1 MVYWIENTQPVCL
14 QATDSFRRRR
24 DPDYSGAFT
33 EERRGTMSNNSI
45 YNLTN
50 VYNFYMTTYAPKSST
65 PYDSHKKSELR
76 SVYNSIVK
84 MNKDAP
90 LYILD
95 TSKDS
100 QRFAI
105 SMKENAR
112 ELRNT
117 IASLGGLDEAELLNK
132 KVAYSSNENIAR
144 ADFIGTFKENE
155 ELPSY
160 DIEVNRLATQQVNT
174 GKYLPDDEPV
184 ALAPDTYSFD
194 IGIDGLNYEFQFSIK
209 PGETNRDVEDR
220 LARLITNANIGMKAQ
235 VVPGEQN
242 TSYLRL
248 ESNATG
254 SKGNDPY
261 IYRISDHRTSKT
273 AGTVDYFG
281 LDHVATMPGNASYAV
296 NGEEYS
302 SATNRF
308 TLDRIYDIE
317 LTGVSSE
324 EGETASI
331 GLKTD
336 VESLTENINTLVGG
350 FNSFL
355 RAVSEYTDNQPKS
368 NRLFNE
374 MSSVARVFAHELTS
388 VGLNLN
394 LDGTLEIDTETLKKT
409 AMGDDAADAFS
420 PLKSFTNAVLRK
432 SNQVS
437 LNPMNYVN
445 NIIVAYKNPGKNFAS
460 PYITSAYSGMMF
472 NSYC

>member
-1 MVYWIENTQPVCL
+1 MAY
-14 QATDSFRRRR
+14 
-24 DPDYSGAFT
+24 
-33 EERRGTMSNNSI
+33 NSI
-45 YNLTN
+45 GNLTN

-84 MNKDAP
+84 LNKESP

-95 TSKDS
+95 TSRDS
-100 QRFAI
+100 REFAVN
-105 SMKENAR
+105 MKENAR

-132 KVAYSSNENIAR
+132 KVAYSSNPDIAT
-144 ADFIGTFKENE
+144 ANFIGTVQEGE
-155 ELPSY
+155 ELPTY
-160 DIEVNRLATQQVNT
+160 DIEVNSLATPQINS
-174 GKYLPDDEPV
+174 GKYLPDNEPV
-184 ALAPDTYSFD
+184 ALPPDTYSFD
-194 IGIDGLNYEFQFSIK
+194 INIDDLNYEFQFSIK
-209 PGETNRDVEDR
+209 ATDTNRDVQDR
-220 LARLITNANIGMKAQ
+220 LARLITNANIGIKAQ
-235 VVPGEQN
+235 TVSGEDG
-242 TSYLRL
+242 TSYLRM

-254 SKGNDPY
+254 RKEGRDY
-261 IYRISDHRTSKT
+261 IYRVSDHRTSKT
-273 AGTVDYFG
+273 SGTVDYFG
-281 LDHVATMPGNASYAV
+281 LDHVTTQASNASYSID
-296 NGEEYS
+296 GEEHT
-302 SATNRF
+302 SASNKF
-308 TLDRIYDIE
+308 TLGRIYEID

-336 VESLTENINTLVGG
+336 VESLTENVNTLVRG

-355 RAVSEYTDNQPKS
+355 QAVSEYTDNQPKS
-368 NRLFNE
+368 GQLFNE
-374 MSSVARVFAHELTS
+374 MSGVARVFAKQLTS

-394 LDGTLEIDTETLKKT
+394 LDGTLEVDDETLKQS
-409 AMGDDAADAFS
+409 AMSEDAAEAFS

-432 SNQVS
+432 TNQVS